1 MFSVFIAFVFQDDSA
16 IKSMGIALG
25 FGVLFDAFVVRM
37 TLIPALTKLFGKA
50 SWYLPKWLGAVLPNI
65 DVEGKALEE
74 DNHHDTSSEKGH
86 VNDKNN
92 EYARQDKDNYVYQND
107 KRNHNR
113 NYNDE
118 DYNRSVHLDNHHD
131 QHHRQHHYDNQRDD
145 IDYESLY
152 TQDGDH
158 THHDERNYNDRH
170 YQDNYDRNDD
180 YHDSNFDKTTN
191 LYKELT
197 DSNIDQDVL
206 FKALML
212 YARENNKGVYDR
224 YNRSSQHR
232 HDDELR
238 D

>member
-1 MFSVFIAFVFQDDSA
+1 MIINVMISTMNHFILKMATILIMMNVIIMIDT
-16 IKSMGIALG
+16 IKTITIENDYRHSNH
-25 FGVLFDAFVVRM
+25 DQQ
-37 TLIPALTKLFGKA
+37 
-50 SWYLPKWLGAVLPNI
+50 N
-65 DVEGKALEE
+65 
-74 DNHHDTSSEKGH
+74 DNH
-86 VNDKNN
+86 
-92 EYARQDKDNYVYQND
+92 
-107 KRNHNR
+107 
-113 NYNDE
+113 
-118 DYNRSVHLDNHHD
+118 
-131 QHHRQHHYDNQRDD
+131 
-145 IDYESLY
+145 
-152 TQDGDH
+152 
-158 THHDERNYNDRH
+158 
-170 YQDNYDRNDD
+170 D

>member
-1 MFSVFIAFVFQDDSA
+1 MIINVMIST
-16 IKSMGIALG
+16 M
-25 FGVLFDAFVVRM
+25 
-37 TLIPALTKLFGKA
+37 
-50 SWYLPKWLGAVLPNI
+50 
-65 DVEGKALEE
+65 
-74 DNHHDTSSEKGH
+74 NH
-86 VNDKNN
+86 
-92 EYARQDKDNYVYQND
+92 
-107 KRNHNR
+107 
-113 NYNDE
+113 
-118 DYNRSVHLDNHHD
+118 
-131 QHHRQHHYDNQRDD
+131 
-145 IDYESLY
+145 
-152 TQDGDH
+152 H

-170 YQDNYDRNDD
+170 YQDNYDRNDDYRHNNHDHQNDNHD

>member
-1 MFSVFIAFVFQDDSA
+1 M
-16 IKSMGIALG
+16 
-25 FGVLFDAFVVRM
+25 
-37 TLIPALTKLFGKA
+37 
-50 SWYLPKWLGAVLPNI
+50 
-65 DVEGKALEE
+65 
-74 DNHHDTSSEKGH
+74 
-86 VNDKNN
+86 
-92 EYARQDKDNYVYQND
+92 
-107 KRNHNR
+107 
-113 NYNDE
+113 
-118 DYNRSVHLDNHHD
+118 HLDNHHD

>member
-1 MFSVFIAFVFQDDSA
+1 M
-16 IKSMGIALG
+16 
-25 FGVLFDAFVVRM
+25 
-37 TLIPALTKLFGKA
+37 
-50 SWYLPKWLGAVLPNI
+50 
-65 DVEGKALEE
+65 
-74 DNHHDTSSEKGH
+74 
-86 VNDKNN
+86 
-92 EYARQDKDNYVYQND
+92 
-107 KRNHNR
+107 
-113 NYNDE
+113 
-118 DYNRSVHLDNHHD
+118 HLDN
-131 QHHRQHHYDNQRDD
+131 HHRQHHYDNQRDD

-158 THHDERNYNDRH
+158 THHDERNYND
-170 YQDNYDRNDD
+170 DTIKTITIETMIIDRNDD

>member
-1 MFSVFIAFVFQDDSA
+1 MIINVMISTMNHFILKMAT
-16 IKSMGIALG
+16 IL
-25 FGVLFDAFVVRM
+25 
-37 TLIPALTKLFGKA
+37 
-50 SWYLPKWLGAVLPNI
+50 
-65 DVEGKALEE
+65 
-74 DNHHDTSSEKGH
+74 
-86 VNDKNN
+86 
-92 EYARQDKDNYVYQND
+92 
-107 KRNHNR
+107 
-113 NYNDE
+113 
-118 DYNRSVHLDNHHD
+118 
-131 QHHRQHHYDNQRDD
+131 
-145 IDYESLY
+145 
-152 TQDGDH
+152 
-158 THHDERNYNDRH
+158 DERNYNDRH
-170 YQDNYDRNDD
+170 YQDNYDSNDDYRHNNHDHQNDNHD